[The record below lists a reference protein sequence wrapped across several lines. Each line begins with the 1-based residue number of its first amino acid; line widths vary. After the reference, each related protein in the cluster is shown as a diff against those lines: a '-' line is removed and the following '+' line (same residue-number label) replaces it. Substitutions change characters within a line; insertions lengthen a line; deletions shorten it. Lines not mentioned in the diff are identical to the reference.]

1 MCSVYLV
8 SLLVN
13 YCVFVFLYKNFEQK
27 FENIMEREPPL
38 NCYTRNNRKES
49 DLNNGHN
56 VRKPKETSKNKYKFM
71 N

>member
-1 MCSVYLV
+1 
-8 SLLVN
+8 
-13 YCVFVFLYKNFEQK
+13 
-27 FENIMEREPPL
+27 MEREPPL